1 MLRKY
6 ALFDFD
12 DTLIRGDSIVKM
24 CLFAFRRGLIAPW
37 ELVKITGLS
46 VLYLCGLT
54 TAQKSKEAAM
64 HFLSGKSETEVEKL
78 AEEFCEKVLLPRL
91 YQDGVKELKEKAE
104 SGCEVWLISSSPAFY
119 LQPLMKH
126 LPITGVIGTR
136 MHVLNGMYTGQMA
149 GENCR
154 GVEKPLRLAEVLASR
169 GDMLD
174 YSQSCA
180 YGDSAGDAPMLALCA
195 NKVAVNPKKKL
206 LKALDG
212 ADGVTKVRWR

>member
-12 DTLIRGDSIVKM
+12 DTLIRGDSVVKM

-91 YQDGVKELKEKAE
+91 YQDGVKELKAKAE
-104 SGCEVWLISSSPAFY
+104 SGCEVWLISASPAFY

-174 YSQSCA
+174 YGQSCA

-212 ADGVTKVRWR
+212 ADGVTKVHWR

>member
-24 CLFAFRRGLIAPW
+24 CLFAFGRGMIAPW
-37 ELVKITGLS
+37 ELAKIAGLS
-46 VLYLCGLT
+46 AMYLCGLAT
-54 TAQKSKEAAM
+54 VQRSKEAAM
-64 HFLSGKSETEVEKL
+64 HFLSGKSETEVRAL

-104 SGCEVWLISSSPAFY
+104 SGCEVWLISASPAFY
-119 LQPLMKH
+119 LEPLMKH

-136 MHVLNGMYTGQMA
+136 LHVLNGMYTGQMA

-174 YSQSCA
+174 YGQSYA

>member
-104 SGCEVWLISSSPAFY
+104 SGCEVWLISASPAFY